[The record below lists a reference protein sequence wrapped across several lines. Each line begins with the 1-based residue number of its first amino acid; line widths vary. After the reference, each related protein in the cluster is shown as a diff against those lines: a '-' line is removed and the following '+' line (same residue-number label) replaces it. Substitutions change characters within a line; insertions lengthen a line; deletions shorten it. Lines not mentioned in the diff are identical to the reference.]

1 MGQLE
6 ELSEEREHIRN
17 RIRRAPE
24 EEKAQL
30 KEEAKEITNKMT
42 PLRKELKIANR
53 IEERSPRVAEL
64 LEQEWQIEQEA
75 IERERIHER
84 SYER

>member
-1 MGQLE
+1 MRQ
-6 ELSEEREHIRN
+6 
-17 RIRRAPE
+17 APE
-24 EEKAQL
+24 EEKVQL